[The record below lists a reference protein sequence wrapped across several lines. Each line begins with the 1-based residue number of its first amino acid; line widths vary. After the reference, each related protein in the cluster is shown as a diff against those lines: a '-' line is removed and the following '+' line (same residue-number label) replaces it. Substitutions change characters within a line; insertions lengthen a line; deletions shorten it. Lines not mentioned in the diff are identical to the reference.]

1 MYLIFD
7 SSANGRPKSYKAPLD
22 DTFNWPRLIHL
33 SWIILDEQLKPIED
47 YDCVIKP
54 EGFKPTEKALKAHH
68 IEPEKINSSEN
79 LLKDVLMQFKESVD
93 KCHYVF
99 SHNLAY
105 NEGIVGSE
113 YYRSSISSPLIAAD
127 KYCLMH
133 EGTYYC
139 KLPGKRGYKW
149 PSLQEMHS
157 TIFKQGYTPS
167 NHARA
172 DVIAASRCFIF
183 LKKARAFEDIF
194 VED

>member
-7 SSANGRPKSYKAPLD
+7 SSANGRPRSYKAPLD
-22 DTFNWPRLIHL
+22 DSNNWPRLMHL
-33 SWIILDEQLKPIED
+33 SWIILNEELKPIED

-54 EGFKPTEKALKAHH
+54 EGYAPTTKALGSHH
-68 IEPEKINSSEN
+68 IDKEKIEGSEN
-79 LLKDVLMQFKESVD
+79 ILKDVLSQFGESVE
-93 KCHYVF
+93 KCSYIF

-113 YYRSSISSPLIAAD
+113 FYRNSMMSPLIAAD

-149 PSLQEMHS
+149 PSLQELHS
-157 TIFKQGYTPS
+157 TIFKQGYSPS

-183 LKKARAFEDIF
+183 LKKARALEDIF